1 MMFIVKQSNTAF
13 YYYHVCVEYIIE
25 ILHTF
30 YSRICYDAVRDDF
43 GSHRASRTTHW
54 ENRVQNGGKTK
65 ISYVCLIGNTFAIC
79 LHSIRPFWSMP
90 NTKHADWC
98 GCMSKCFSNYLW
110 VRRNW
115 DSFFFLKRW
124 TDIDS
129 HQHVWRNVWSLL
141 RCLLNM
147 CGVWMNAEFEEGNQK
162 KKGRPWNFPL
172 FDIMLGSLW
181 FLAST
186 RLFRASNAHCTHQ
199 LIK

>member
-1 MMFIVKQSNTAF
+1 MSANVERAKWRHFTISSRKWTKVATLSAAATPFFVVVFLCWLRIYPLKRNARSNRRMAAIPAIFFLCRQLWEQCQMMFIVKQSNTAF

-115 DSFFFLKRW
+115 DSFFF
-124 TDIDS
+124 
-129 HQHVWRNVWSLL
+129 WS
-141 RCLLNM
+141 
-147 CGVWMNAEFEEGNQK
+147 VEQ
-162 KKGRPWNFPL
+162 
-172 FDIMLGSLW
+172 
-181 FLAST
+181 T
-186 RLFRASNAHCTHQ
+186 
-199 LIK
+199 